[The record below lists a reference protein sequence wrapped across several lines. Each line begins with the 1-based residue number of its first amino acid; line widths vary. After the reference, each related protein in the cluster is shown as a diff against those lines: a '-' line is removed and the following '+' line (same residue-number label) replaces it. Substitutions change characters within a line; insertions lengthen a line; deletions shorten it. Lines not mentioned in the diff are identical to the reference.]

1 MSDKK
6 FVLKVK
12 KTIHHVYASLLDQ
25 NNNIIV
31 SSSTLQLKFKQ
42 ANVENCFKVGKD
54 IGDKIKKLKVTS
66 IRFDRNGHLYHV
78 RIKSLADGARD
89 AGLEF

>member
-25 NNNIIV
+25 NN
-31 SSSTLQLKFKQ
+31 KFKQ

-66 IRFDRNGHLYHV
+66 IRFDRNGHLYHG